1 MSNQP
6 YDGAAV
12 AAPAVVPSDAEEL
25 ATHLFER
32 YANEIFAYLL
42 RMIGDRETA
51 QDLAQ
56 DTFLAA
62 YRARDQ
68 IARLE
73 NPRAWLYR
81 IAANLVAGH
90 YRKERRRPWLS
101 LDEQDAQHDP
111 SKPPDRV
118 AEDREELVELAQAMA
133 ALSEPQRIVLHAR
146 YIEAL
151 SNAEIAVALGK
162 TEGAVKALQH
172 RALRSLARVL
182 GRQTGPRR
190 SS

>member
-81 IAANLVAGH
+81 IATNLALNALKRRRRFAWLPWHSDERPANGNLAEEVGRQTLIEMALAALPPDYRAALLLYAHYGFRISEVAEALNLSEGAARMRLH
-90 YRKERRRPWLS
+90 RARTLFRQVYRKE
-101 LDEQDAQHDP
+101 
-111 SKPPDRV
+111 DR
-118 AEDREELVELAQAMA
+118 A
-133 ALSEPQRIVLHAR
+133 
-146 YIEAL
+146 
-151 SNAEIAVALGK
+151 
-162 TEGAVKALQH
+162 
-172 RALRSLARVL
+172 
-182 GRQTGPRR
+182 
-190 SS
+190 